1 MDTSDQIASENYN
14 RFMRVVAL
22 AAKISVR
29 ATLVTA
35 KQLHK
40 SINGWYQRIHSAHKT
55 HDENL
60 RYLELMRIKLEGTL
74 LSEVSK
80 GNLKETEFECIKD
93 MLDANFRNFSDEFDL
108 AAKMGYAETVID
120 QIRLDKSDIYQ
131 ILYDNEQPIKEYL
144 DKTSILPTKEEAQLT
159 RDERE
164 AKWINDYI
172 DKHPHPDRN
181 KSKDRTDRNERSKS
195 KGFEDELDRA
205 TKKAKEA
212 AREAAKNPK
221 APKKSK
227 KFEFDLER

>member
-1 MDTSDQIASENYN
+1 MDTSDQIATENYN

-22 AAKISVR
+22 ATKISVR

-55 HDENL
+55 RNENL

-93 MLDANFRNFSDEFDL
+93 MLDANFKDFRDEFDL

-131 ILYDNEQPIKEYL
+131 IFYDNEQPIKEYL
-144 DKTSILPTKEEAQLT
+144 DKSSILPTKEEAQLT

-164 AKWINDYI
+164 SKWINDYI
-172 DKHPHPDRN
+172 DKHQQHGKN
-181 KSKDRTDRNERSKS
+181 KDKTNRNERTKS
-195 KGFEDELDRA
+195 RGFDEELERA

-227 KFEFDLER
+227 NFEFDLER

>member
-93 MLDANFRNFSDEFDL
+93 MLDANFKKFNDEFDL

-172 DKHPHPDRN
+172 DKHPDRN

-195 KGFEDELDRA
+195 KGFDEELDRA

-212 AREAAKNPK
+212 AREATKNPK
-221 APKKSK
+221 TPKKTK